1 MPMDTFKNIHLASR
15 MDQSVQAGRSGT
27 TCVDTHSAK
36 IAIIAIKR
44 VCVDDSD
51 AGADFGAGA
60 GAGASV
66 NEDSNKDGLDGNET
80 TTESAR
86 IGKGEGKID
95 SGGNVWYGPVGIAK
109 TRSLGDAV
117 MLRARV
123 LSTTYVTCF

>member
-60 GAGASV
+60 GASV
-66 NEDSNKDGLDGNET
+66 NEDRNKDD
-80 TTESAR
+80 
-86 IGKGEGKID
+86 
-95 SGGNVWYGPVGIAK
+95 
-109 TRSLGDAV
+109 
-117 MLRARV
+117 
-123 LSTTYVTCF
+123 